1 MKSMNRNNI
10 ILILSVFLLIF
21 GLYLFQLKK
30 VFFTSLIQNETPFFI
45 TKNMTY
51 DDLLSKLSIDYGV
64 PNYVAFNLFCD
75 KKKLRNFKSGKYL
88 FKAGFSLNDII
99 NELRVPGNRET
110 INFSFNSFDD
120 FSYLASNLAAK
131 TDIDSVIFMNTIYS
145 YNYDSVFNRSVS
157 LKELHSF
164 FIPNTYN
171 IYWHTSEL
179 KFITRMLSEYQ
190 KFWSSRNKE
199 LKKLNLSQFQVSI
212 IASIVEKEST
222 NVSEMP
228 NVASV
233 YLNRLKRN
241 MKLQADPTVNY
252 CFKMLYDY
260 DTTLNRVVK
269 EHLKIDCEYNTY
281 LINGLPPS
289 PITTPSI
296 QSIDAVLSNK
306 PTDYIY
312 MCAKAKINEKQ
323 KKVCFFDAHSFTK
336 TYFQHLKNAKKYQ
349 KAMNKFEN
357 GYKICFPNRE
367 SCNCN

>member
-1 MKSMNRNNI
+1 MKKNSITLI
-10 ILILSVFLLIF
+10 ILVFLLIIGIF
-21 GLYLFQLKK
+21 LFQFRK
-30 VFFTSLIQNETPFFI
+30 VFFTSLIQNDSPFFI

-51 DDLLSKLSIDYGV
+51 NELLNKLRQDYSV
-64 PNYVAFNLFCD
+64 PNFVPFDSFCG
-75 KKKLRNFKSGKYL
+75 KKKLRNFKPGKYL

-99 NELRVPGNRET
+99 NELRVSGNRKA

-157 LKELHSF
+157 LNELKSF

-171 IYWHTSEL
+171 IYWHTSEV

-190 KFWSSRNKE
+190 KFWLARKKE
-199 LKKLNLSQFQVSI
+199 LKKINLSQFQVSI

-228 NVASV
+228 DVASV

-260 DTTLNRVVK
+260 DTTLTRVLK
-269 EHLKIDCEYNTY
+269 EHLKIDCAYNTY

-289 PITTPSI
+289 PITNPSI
-296 QSIDAVLSNK
+296 QSIDAVLRNK
-306 PTDYIY
+306 STDYIY

-323 KKVCFFDAHSFTK
+323 EKVCFFDAHSFTN
-336 TYFQHLKNAKKYQ
+336 TYFQHLKNARKYQ
-349 KAMNKFEN
+349 KAMNKFKS

-367 SCNCN
+367 NCNCNQ